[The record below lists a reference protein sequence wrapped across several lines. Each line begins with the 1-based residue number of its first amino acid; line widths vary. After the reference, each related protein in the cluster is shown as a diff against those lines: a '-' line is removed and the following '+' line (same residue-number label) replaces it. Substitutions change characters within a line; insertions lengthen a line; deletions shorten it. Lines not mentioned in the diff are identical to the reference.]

1 MRHFVDYSELPT
13 TPTSPSL
20 TWQLQY
26 RTHSSGSASLQ
37 IVPQALKS
45 QIKKI
50 TVVLMKAL
58 LQREP
63 LNHESCPSRT
73 LQNSFLNTASFS
85 WHAMCSISMTTTCIY
100 LLPNPLYGTFSSH
113 KYCSRPRSLRQSS
126 CTIHL
131 HLYTI
136 YHSCDMYCVW
146 SPWQLFASTYSQL
159 VCRVL

>member
-26 RTHSSGSASLQ
+26 RTHSSGSVSLQ

-50 TVVLMKAL
+50 TLVLMRAL
-58 LQREP
+58 LRREP
-63 LNHESCPSRT
+63 LNHESCPLRPHK
-73 LQNSFLNTASFS
+73 FLNTVSFS
-85 WHAMCSISMTTTCIY
+85 WHALCSISMTTTCIY
-100 LLPNPLYGTFSSH
+100 LLPNPLYGTFFSD
-113 KYCSRPRSLRQSS
+113 KYCSRPLSLRQLSS
-126 CTIHL
+126 SINL

-136 YHSCDMYCVW
+136 YHSGDMYCV
-146 SPWQLFASTYSQL
+146 
-159 VCRVL
+159 